1 MDDKSKQ
8 QEKETDY
15 SVSGGIK
22 TRQRRRWDALRGFTR
37 SSLPPS
43 CSLSERRDEI
53 IIQCQTRRL
62 HRLIA
67 NVPPNQWN
75 SPVGEKKKKEAA
87 APSY

>member
-1 MDDKSKQ
+1 MDDKLKQ

-22 TRQRRRWDALRGFTR
+22 TRQRGHWDSLRGFTR

-43 CSLSERRDEI
+43 CSLSEWRDEI
-53 IIQCQTRRL
+53 IIQCQTRRS

-67 NVPPNQWN
+67 NVPPNRWN
-75 SPVGEKKKKEAA
+75 SPVSEKKREKKWRL
-87 APSY
+87 